1 MEELVRRAVTT
12 IRARYEEPLSLDDL
26 ARTATMS
33 KFHFLRTFRDV
44 TGVTPV
50 RFLSAV
56 RLQEAKRLLQGTSL
70 DVAGVSNQVGY
81 GSLGTFTRRFTECVG
96 MSPTQYRRLARGESV
111 QMPGGITRRRP
122 GTQSGTV
129 SGTVHTV
136 GTAASST
143 VFLGAFPGR
152 IPQGRPVACTAV
164 NRHGPWRMTAV
175 PPGSWY
181 LLAVAVDQ
189 TPTDSPPDPADLP
202 LLVGTA
208 GPVRVAT
215 GIQAHVDVTIRPLD
229 WIHPPMLFALPGVEG
244 LRAAA

>member
-1 MEELVRRAVTT
+1 MTT
-12 IRARYEEPLSLDDL
+12 IRERYEEPLSLDDL
-26 ARTATMS
+26 ARTATLS

-56 RLQEAKRLLQGTSL
+56 RLQAAKSLLLSTSL
-70 DVAGVSNQVGY
+70 DVADVSIQVGY

-96 MSPTQYRRLARGESV
+96 ISPTQYRRLARGETV
-111 QMPGGITRRRP
+111 PMPEVITRRRP
-122 GTQSGTV
+122 TTQAGTI

-143 VFLGAFPGR
+143 VFLGAFPTR

-164 NRHGPWRMTAV
+164 NRHCPWRMTAV
-175 PPGSWY
+175 PSGSWY

-189 TPTDSPPDPADLP
+189 TPTDTPPDPADLP

-208 GPVRVAT
+208 GPVHVAA
-215 GIQAHVDVTIRPLD
+215 GVQAHVDVTIRPLD
-229 WIHPPMLFALPGVEG
+229 WRHPPMLFALPGVEA
-244 LRAAA
+244 LRHAA